1 MGRYCKY
8 LLLLIAPALFAQ
20 PAQRAA
26 SKKPYQ
32 AQSASTF
39 AYRLEDQQ
47 DVVEISNVAYDVVGG
62 IPGRPPNELLVLRK
76 STRTKQMM
84 GDIGMEASTTVEA
97 WPLGVDFKQKPV
109 YSMTVEGI
117 DPTTVNTDLFVVSRG
132 LEEIQWW
139 SVYKLGTGERLFDT
153 DVPLVQFSISR
164 ETLTLRYVGF
174 QTPPDDVKDARLKAP
189 NVVGVLTYASADRV
203 IREALITCDNAK
215 QAVDL
220 RSFADAN
227 RTVSYAG
234 HSLRIAI
241 SQNYPSAPA
250 TVAITIPVV
259 KDDLDVAHIQAPP
272 TIHAAAW
279 KR

>member
-1 MGRYCKY
+1 
-8 LLLLIAPALFAQ
+8 
-20 PAQRAA
+20 
-26 SKKPYQ
+26 
-32 AQSASTF
+32 
-39 AYRLEDQQ
+39 
-47 DVVEISNVAYDVVGG
+47 
-62 IPGRPPNELLVLRK
+62 
-76 STRTKQMM
+76 MM

-117 DPTTVNTDLFVVSRG
+117 DPTNVNTDLFVVSRG

-174 QTPPDDVKDARLKAP
+174 QTPPDDVQDARLKAP
-189 NVVGVLTYASADRV
+189 NVVGVLTYASAEHV
-203 IREALITCDNAK
+203 IREALITCDSAK
-215 QAVDL
+215 QAIDL
-220 RSFADAN
+220 RSFADAT
-227 RTVSYAG
+227 RAVSYSG

-250 TVAITIPVV
+250 TVAITIPVT
-259 KDDLDVAHIQAPP
+259 KDDLDLAHIQGPA
-272 TIHAAAW
+272 TIHATAW